1 MVLAFVAVGQSIG
14 ENPDDE
20 FFELQASLGVVSK
33 VFDLLLNVL
42 ENATQYIEQVVID
55 EENLLIY
62 RL

>member
-1 MVLAFVAVGQSIG
+1 MVLALTAIGKSVG

-42 ENATQYIEQVVID
+42 ENTAQYIE
-55 EENLLIY
+55 
-62 RL
+62 